1 MLADGQ
7 PPYFYYTLRKS
18 HQTRRLLL
26 TEGDVRILSLV
37 ERPVQCGQ
45 DSMFS
50 YNLKR
55 PGLIFEQ
62 SDNAQLGLDSDTLEQ
77 KET

>member
-1 MLADGQ
+1 
-7 PPYFYYTLRKS
+7 
-18 HQTRRLLL
+18 
-26 TEGDVRILSLV
+26 
-37 ERPVQCGQ
+37 
-45 DSMFS
+45 MFS

-55 PGLIFEQ
+55 PGLVSEQ